1 MGKTL
6 AAGRVYGLQSS
17 CVPFYEAE
25 PRKFFEFVR
34 SAAGRVDGQDSSTTR
49 KEIIDTVYKPKR
61 ANTAI
66 KADSVKN
73 TMNLFMANKQLG
85 FGVSLDELKHM
96 TPAEAYLFGRQV
108 CEAARLVELER
119 LKNGI

>member
-6 AAGRVYGLQSS
+6 AGGWIYGLQS
-17 CVPFYEAE
+17 CCIPFYEAK

-34 SAAGRVDGQDSSTTR
+34 SVTGRMDGQNETANR
-49 KEIIDTVYKPKR
+49 KEIINSVYKLKR
-61 ANTAI
+61 TNTKI

-85 FGVSLDELKHM
+85 FGVNLEELKRM
-96 TPAEAYLFGRQV
+96 TPQEAYLFGQQVAEALRQL
-108 CEAARLVELER
+108 EIER
-119 LKNGI
+119 LAR